1 MFTLTPLPYSLDGLS
16 PVISR
21 ETLEFHHGK
30 HLQTYVDN
38 LNKLIAGTE
47 FETISLEEI
56 IRTAPLGPIFNNA
69 AQIYNHDFY
78 FAALTTPENMPKAPP
93 APGES
98 ALYDAITAK
107 WGGGM
112 EFVAEFNRMALANF
126 GSGWTWLVRKSDG
139 ALDIVNTSN
148 AQCPLTTTDTP
159 LLTCD
164 VWEHAYYIDY
174 RNARAKYME
183 SFWKVVDWK
192 KVEARYEK

>member
-1 MFTLTPLPYSLDGLS
+1 MFSLTPLPYSLDALA
-16 PVISR
+16 PIISR

-38 LNKLIAGTE
+38 LNKLIPGTE
-47 FETISLEEI
+47 FEHMSLEDI
-56 IRTAPLGPIFNNA
+56 IRKAPAGPLFNNA

-78 FAALTTPENMPKAPP
+78 FASLTNPENMPDAPP

-98 ALYDAITAK
+98 TLYDAIIAK

-112 EFVAEFNRMALANF
+112 EMVAEFNKMAAANF
-126 GSGWTWLVRKSDG
+126 GSGWTWLIKKPDG
-139 ALDIVNTSN
+139 TLDIINTSN
-148 AQCPLTTTDTP
+148 AACPLTTENTP

-174 RNARAKYME
+174 RNARMKYLE
-183 SFWKVVDWK
+183 NFWKVVDWK
-192 KVEARYEK
+192 QVQSRFE